1 MIKELS
7 DYNFI
12 KFINLSIYDLLDK
25 GNAEVFKGIYDKK
38 DVAIKKYEYNDFNIN
53 EVIIGKSENNVLVGK
68 VVEILPNIQL
78 EPERDQKFID
88 NLDLQMR
95 NDLFEQYLV
104 SLEDN
109 YTVKLYQEN
118 IDRLFN
124 TQSQ

>member
-1 MIKELS
+1 MCE
-7 DYNFI
+7 N
-12 KFINLSIYDLLDK
+12 
-25 GNAEVFKGIYDKK
+25 V
-38 DVAIKKYEYNDFNIN
+38 N

-68 VVEILPNIQL
+68 VVEILPNVQA

-109 YTVKLYQEN
+109 YTIKLYQEN

>member
-1 MIKELS
+1 M
-7 DYNFI
+7 
-12 KFINLSIYDLLDK
+12 
-25 GNAEVFKGIYDKK
+25 
-38 DVAIKKYEYNDFNIN
+38 
-53 EVIIGKSENNVLVGK
+53 
-68 VVEILPNIQL
+68 EILPNVQA
-78 EPERDQKFID
+78 EPERDQKFIN